1 MFKRI
6 DELKALL
13 DQKDVLAE
21 AVKENNKAI
30 EIAKKEL
37 ADLMLSE
44 ETTQVVRNGFSYS
57 LQEKV
62 RYSKKAGDD
71 NKFLQ
76 TLRDNGL
83 GDLIKETVQ
92 AQTLNSAIK
101 NVVDEN
107 EGELPEELA
116 GIINVYDYFDIVKR
130 KSSK

>member
-1 MFKRI
+1 MLKRI

-101 NVVDEN
+101 NVVEEN